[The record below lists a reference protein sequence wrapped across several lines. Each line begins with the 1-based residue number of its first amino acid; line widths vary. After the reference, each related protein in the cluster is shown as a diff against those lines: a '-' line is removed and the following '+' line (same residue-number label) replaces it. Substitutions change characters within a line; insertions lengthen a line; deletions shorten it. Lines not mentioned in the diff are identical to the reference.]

1 MAARTHRVMCRLACR
16 DYLRE
21 ALLSACAVLGLAAVL
36 TPLLVLYG
44 VKFGVVQTLTD
55 RLQHDPRNLEV
66 SPVSSGRFTLRMW
79 KNSPHGLTW
88 PLLCP
93 APAPSPR
100 PWTCATARKARAKP

>member
-55 RLQHDPRNLEV
+55 RLQHA
-66 SPVSSGRFTLRMW
+66 TW
-79 KNSPHGLTW
+79 K
-88 PLLCP
+88 
-93 APAPSPR
+93 
-100 PWTCATARKARAKP
+100 